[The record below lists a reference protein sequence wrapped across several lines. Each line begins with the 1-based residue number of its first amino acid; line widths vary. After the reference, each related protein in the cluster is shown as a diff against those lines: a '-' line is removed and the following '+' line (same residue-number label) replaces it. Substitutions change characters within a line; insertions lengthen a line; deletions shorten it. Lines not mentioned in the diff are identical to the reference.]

1 MPTLTIV
8 TTAAQGTRVA
18 AAFGK
23 SLNLKDANDQPRNA
37 TNAEVR
43 EYLVKAIRDVVR
55 SVEQREAEQ
64 AALAAV
70 SVADL
75 GLE

>member
-8 TTAAQGTRVA
+8 TTAAQAQRVA
-18 AAFGK
+18 DAFGK
-23 SLNLKDANDQPRNA
+23 SLDLKDANDQPRAA

-43 EYLVKAIRDVVR
+43 EYLVKAIKDVVR
-55 SVEQREAEQ
+55 SVEQREAE
-64 AALAAV
+64 AAAVAAV
-70 SVADL
+70 SVSDL